1 MSELVAADLSA
12 YTNGRLPD
20 NDDTQDLLDAA
31 LSAARRWCGWWVT
44 PVQTGVT
51 VEVDGPGG
59 RVLSLPTLNLIA
71 LTAVSECGVAL
82 DVTKLDKSKRKGT
95 VEKYPYGCW
104 SSRAGAIS
112 VTMTHGFTE
121 DEAADWRRAVLR
133 LADMMDR
140 EERFTQRSGGD
151 MIEKRID
158 DVTYKWAVGII
169 SADERLRALFS
180 NYRILPS
187 P

>member
-1 MSELVAADLSA
+1 MAELSAGDLSSF
-12 YTNGRLPD
+12 TNGRLPD
-20 NDDTQDLLDAA
+20 DADTQDLLDAA

-44 PVQTGVT
+44 PVQTGVSF
-51 VEVDGPGG
+51 EVDGPGG

-133 LADMMDR
+133 LADMMSKDVL
-140 EERFTQRSGGD
+140 TQRGD
-151 MIEKRID
+151 MQMSRKKID
-158 DVTYKWAVGII
+158 DVEYEWFATMIDT
-169 SADERLRALFS
+169 DERLKALFS